1 MHVHP
6 AEQGTGKD
14 RKEES
19 VRFKVNS
26 PRGTPQAAPA
36 PSPSAPTPAPRAPRC
51 APDLPSRAPPRRRRR
66 RASRTRLPPTPPPSA
81 GTARPRRAFVQR
93 LANLPSVRQD
103 PRPAPHREPGGLA
116 AGGSLLSPPRGCG
129 STTRARRAFTRL
141 RPRPASPRRLASE
154 GGLISD
160 DTTMPT
166 VC

>member
-19 VRFKVNS
+19 VRFK
-26 PRGTPQAAPA
+26 
-36 PSPSAPTPAPRAPRC
+36 
-51 APDLPSRAPPRRRRR
+51 
-66 RASRTRLPPTPPPSA
+66 
-81 GTARPRRAFVQR
+81 
-93 LANLPSVRQD
+93 D

-141 RPRPASPRRLASE
+141 RPRPARPRRLASE
-154 GGLISD
+154 GGYQKIYSLV
-160 DTTMPT
+160 P
-166 VC
+166 VCAL

>member
-26 PRGTPQAAPA
+26 PRGTP
-36 PSPSAPTPAPRAPRC
+36 
-51 APDLPSRAPPRRRRR
+51 
-66 RASRTRLPPTPPPSA
+66 
-81 GTARPRRAFVQR
+81 
-93 LANLPSVRQD
+93 QD

-141 RPRPASPRRLASE
+141 RPRPARPRRLASE